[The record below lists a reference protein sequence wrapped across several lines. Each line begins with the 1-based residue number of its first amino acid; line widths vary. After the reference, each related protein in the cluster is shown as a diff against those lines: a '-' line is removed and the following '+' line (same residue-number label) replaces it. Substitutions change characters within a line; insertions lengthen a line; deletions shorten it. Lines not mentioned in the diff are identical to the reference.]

1 MRSLFLPVTCFLA
14 ASLSAQS
21 WSPSGA
27 QWIYGL
33 ESGDVQGYSRFHY
46 QGDTVLNDTAG
57 QRIGLESVVVF
68 FPDPAPVVNTYDN
81 AVITS
86 YANDVVS
93 VWSALYERWDTL
105 MWFGA
110 NVGDHWLPAHYE
122 GECGEEERILV
133 DATGTET
140 VDGGLLRWL
149 ELANG
154 RGRVMERA
162 GWYWNLELT
171 PSCLVV
177 EGLSGMRCY
186 TDWEVSYTPEAWGQ
200 DCFVIGMEERQQNAR
215 VLAFPDPGSSDF
227 SLVLPD
233 GAYSVQLI
241 DAFGRIVLNAPIGTE
256 RMVDA
261 HDPSPGI
268 YSVIA
273 TSFQGVRLF
282 GRWVKE

>member
-1 MRSLFLPVTCFLA
+1 MRSLLPAVGCFLVA
-14 ASLSAQS
+14 TLHAQS

-27 QWIYGL
+27 QWVYGL

-81 AVITS
+81 AVMTS

-93 VWSALYERWDTL
+93 VWSAMFERWDTL

-133 DATGTET
+133 EVIGTET
-140 VDGGLLRWL
+140 VDGVTLRWL

-186 TDWEVSYTPEAWGQ
+186 TDDAIGYTPEAWGQ
-200 DCFVIGMEERQQNAR
+200 DCFVIGVEEHQRGER
-215 VLAFPDPGSSDF
+215 VLAYPDPGTNDF
-227 SLVLPD
+227 SIVLPN
-233 GAYSVQLI
+233 GAYTVQLI
-241 DAFGRIVLNAPIGTE
+241 DAFGRTALSEFIGSNRT
-256 RMVDA
+256 VDT
-261 HDPSPGI
+261 HDLSPGM

-273 TSFQGVRLF
+273 TSSLGTRRA